1 MSKKDWLKD
10 NLKKA
15 EAIVFDFDN
24 TLIDEDYSIKLRWQ
38 AVLEKYESELK
49 IANFYNYFEE
59 IFDSKGTSYKFH
71 LDDTMKKVG
80 LSMQFKN
87 EIVKA
92 FLRKKSLGEKVF
104 SRVIETLV
112 LIKSKGYKLAI
123 FTNGLKDH
131 QSVRLHKSG
140 IEDYFDHIQYGD
152 CSEKKPSRVGYE
164 HLTKSLKLKNKN
176 NFIMIGDN
184 FDEDYTGAVSYGGSC
199 ILINKHN
206 FNNIKSPVY
215 KSIEDFY
222 FELNTLI

>member
-1 MSKKDWLKD
+1 MSKKAWLKD
-10 NLKKA
+10 NFKKA

-38 AVLEKYESELK
+38 AVLRKYESELK
-49 IANFYNYFEE
+49 LDNLYSYFEE
-59 IFDSKGTSYKFH
+59 IFDSKGSSYKFH

-80 LSMQFKN
+80 VPMKFKN
-87 EIVKA
+87 EIVNT

-104 SRVIETLV
+104 SKVIETLV
-112 LIKSKGYKLAI
+112 LLKSNGYKLAI

-131 QSVRLHKSG
+131 QSVRLYKSG
-140 IEDYFDHIQYGD
+140 IENYFDYIQYGD

-164 HLTKSLKLKNKN
+164 HLTKSLNLKNKN

-184 FDEDYTGAVSYGGSC
+184 YDEDYNGAVSYGGTC

-206 FNNIKSPVY
+206 YNNIKSPVFG
-215 KSIEDFY
+215 SIEDFY
-222 FELNTLI
+222 FELSTFI